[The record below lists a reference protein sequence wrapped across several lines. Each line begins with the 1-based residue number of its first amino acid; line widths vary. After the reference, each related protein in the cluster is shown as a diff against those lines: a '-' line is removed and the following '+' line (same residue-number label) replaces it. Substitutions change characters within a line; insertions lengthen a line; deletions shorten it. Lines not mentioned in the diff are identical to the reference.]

1 MKKGDKVMYYSP
13 EKFDGKEWLYISFEV
28 TVMGVIDGYVMLRR
42 GPQFFPFVESVRAF
56 KQWQEHPPKLV
67 QP

>member
-1 MKKGDKVMYYSP
+1 MTKGDKVMYYSP

-28 TVMGVIDGYVMLRR
+28 TVMGVIDGYAMLRR
-42 GPQFFPFVESVRAF
+42 GPKFFPFVESV
-56 KQWQEHPPKLV
+56 KQLEQWQTNPPKAI